1 MRGECGI
8 STVLKLS
15 SSLQAPDA
23 GATDTQ
29 ASIPQTKPDH
39 ALDLMAWTP

>member
-15 SSLQAPDA
+15 SSLQAPHA
-23 GATDTQ
+23 GAIETQ
-29 ASIPQTKPDH
+29 ASSPQTQLGH
-39 ALDLMAWTP
+39 GLEFMA